1 MHVIIKLL
9 LSSIIDAWYPRAR
22 DAAADGRPIHRLQ
35 AKTAWFGGIRRHL
48 RIHPGADG
56 CLEYDSIRLLF
67 VILVIV

>member
-1 MHVIIKLL
+1 MHGIHAHVTQQRMVGQ
-9 LSSIIDAWYPRAR
+9 SID
-22 DAAADGRPIHRLQ
+22 LQ